1 MFSFG
6 MLLAKVIFRKE
17 NIMAKL
23 LYVTCDLKP
32 VENSPSLIIGSEF
45 LNEYLKWN
53 PEDEIHMLDLYR
65 DNIQR
70 VDADVLS
77 GLGKM
82 RCGHHFVALTEDE
95 QRKIGRIWRLTDQFV
110 AADKYV
116 FVTPLWDLGF
126 PAELKMYID
135 TVSVAK
141 KTDRYAPMGPH
152 GLLKNHGTKCLLIH
166 TADGFDSGKKDA
178 QSVSYISS
186 FMKFMGIEEFE
197 AIAIKGADVNS
208 GKTREC
214 LDEEIKKALESAVQF

>member
-1 MFSFG
+1 
-6 MLLAKVIFRKE
+6 
-17 NIMAKL
+17 MAKL

-32 VENSPSLIIGSEF
+32 IEYSRSLIVGSEF
-45 LNEYLKWN
+45 LDEYLKWN

-82 RCGHHFVALTEDE
+82 RRGHYFAALSEDE

-110 AADKYV
+110 AVDKYV

-141 KTDRYAPMGPH
+141 KTDRYTPMAPE
-152 GLLKNHGTKCLLIH
+152 GLLINQGRKCLLIH
-166 TADGFDSGKKDA
+166 TADGFDSEKKDV

-197 AIAIKGADVNS
+197 SIAIKGADANPE
-208 GKTREC
+208 KEREC
-214 LDEEIKKALESAVQF
+214 LDEEINKALKSAVRF

>member
-1 MFSFG
+1 
-6 MLLAKVIFRKE
+6 
-17 NIMAKL
+17 MAKL

-32 VENSPSLIIGSEF
+32 LEHSRSLIVGSAF

-82 RCGHHFVALTEDE
+82 RIGHHFAALTEDE
-95 QRKIGRIWRLTDQFV
+95 QRKIGRIWRLTYQFV
-110 AADKYV
+110 AVDKYV

-126 PAELKMYID
+126 PAELRMYID
-135 TVSVAK
+135 TISVVK
-141 KTDRYAPMGPH
+141 KTYRYTPMGPE
-152 GLLKNHGTKCLLIH
+152 GLLKNQGAKCLLIH

-178 QSVSYISS
+178 QNVSYISS
-186 FMKFMGIEEFE
+186 FLKSMGIEEFE
-197 AIAIKGADVNS
+197 AIAIKGADAVPE
-208 GKTREC
+208 KTREC
-214 LDEEIKKALESAVQF
+214 LDEEIKKALASAVQF